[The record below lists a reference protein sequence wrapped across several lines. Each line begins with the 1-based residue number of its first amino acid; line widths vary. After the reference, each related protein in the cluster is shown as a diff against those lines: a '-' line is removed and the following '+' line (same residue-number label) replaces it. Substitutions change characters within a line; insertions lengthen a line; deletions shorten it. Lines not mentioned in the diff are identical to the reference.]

1 MGIHWEKM
9 EGTVYKNIV
18 YCSKQR
24 NITTNITD
32 DDDYREQEIEDVFL
46 EFKPYPFQEEI
57 LEIIKTKPD
66 RRKIFWFWSEKGNNG
81 KTVLCKHICLK
92 NPNSIMVSG
101 KGADIKYGIV
111 SWKNDKKNKNKNLKI
126 ILFHFVR
133 SQEDYISYSAIEE
146 CKDMFFFS
154 GKYESNMI
162 IGNIPH
168 VIIFANFEPKK
179 EQLSEDR
186 WVIKNIDKDY

>member
-1 MGIHWEKM
+1 
-9 EGTVYKNIV
+9 
-18 YCSKQR
+18 
-24 NITTNITD
+24 
-32 DDDYREQEIEDVFL
+32 
-46 EFKPYPFQEEI
+46 
-57 LEIIKTKPD
+57 
-66 RRKIFWFWSEKGNNG
+66 
-81 KTVLCKHICLK
+81 
-92 NPNSIMVSG
+92 MVSG

-111 SWKNDKKNKNKNLKI
+111 SWKNDKKNKNKDLKI